1 MSKENKIFIFGHHA
15 VEGAI
20 DAGMRKI
27 YEVFCTAQNAER
39 YEDYGYSVK
48 IVDKNFFEKRAQGQ
62 THQGVGAAV
71 SPLKEKSLKD
81 ILKTDPQLILMLDQ
95 VTDPHN
101 VGACLRSANAF
112 GASALIIPERASAK
126 DSPII
131 AKTSVGALEYT
142 PIVVAKNLNK
152 SIEELQKAGFWVV
165 GLDGYADKELSEIDL
180 KGKVCIVMGSEGK
193 GLRKLIKEN
202 CDFTAKLPMVGQ
214 VESLNVSVATGI
226 SLYEVAKQNK

>member
-20 DAGMRKI
+20 DAGMRKV

-39 YEDYGYSVK
+39 YENCGYSVK

-112 GASALIIPERASAK
+112 GASALIIPERVSAK

-131 AKTSVGALEYT
+131 AKTSVGALEHT